1 MRHHSPEVVQAHK
14 NAGHTFEQCGAEIQK
29 ILSEGATYPWKL
41 LARLGLDKFYS
52 DLVESVFGAVFND
65 SQGDLSECE
74 KLFERIGLKYYAARM
89 AEGSLDVVHPRDEL
103 QGLIGS
109 SKLEI
114 DVQPVFSGEDRAIF
128 VCSVRVEGT
137 VIAEAQGC
145 ITEDEACVGGIQ
157 AAVAFLRSQQEGRGR

>member
-1 MRHHSPEVVQAHK
+1 MREV
-14 NAGHTFEQCGAEIQK
+14 
-29 ILSEGATYPWKL
+29 
-41 LARLGLDKFYS
+41 
-52 DLVESVFGAVFND
+52 
-65 SQGDLSECE
+65 
-74 KLFERIGLKYYAARM
+74 FERIDLKYYAARM
-89 AEGSLDVVHPRDEL
+89 AEGTLDVVHPRDEL

-114 DVQPVFSGEDRAIF
+114 DVQPVFSGDERAIF

-157 AAVAFLRSQQEGRGR
+157 AAVAFVRSQQEGRER